1 MDWKDV
7 VYQRLNEVEQKNI
20 LLEKQNEALKECLLR
35 HVELLQLIL
44 YQGKENERME
54 KN

>member
-7 VYQRLNEVEQKNI
+7 IYQRLNEVEQRNI
-20 LLEKQNEALKECLLR
+20 LLEKQNKALKECLLK
-35 HVELLQLIL
+35 HVKLWQLII
-44 YQGKENERME
+44 QGKADERLE